1 MTDLVEI
8 EKFEEIIGGIRATK
22 QISTLEAILDY
33 CEENEIEVL
42 EIVDLITDV
51 MREDIFV
58 SCIDKNLVN
67 FENVPTLF

>member
-1 MTDLVEI
+1 MTDLIKV

-33 CEENEIEVL
+33 CEVNEVEVL

-51 MREDIFV
+51 MREDIFA
-58 SCIDKNLVN
+58 SCVEKNLVE
-67 FENVPTLF
+67 FEDVPTLF